1 MTEKFYGLYH
11 VWTGDT
17 DAAYATKKFE
27 EKFGSKPEQEIRFN
41 NQLWIGPIPDERR
54 PKSEV

>member
-1 MTEKFYGLYH
+1 MTEKFYGIYH

-17 DAAYATKKFE
+17 DSAYAVQKFE
-27 EKFGSKPEQEIRFN
+27 EKFGGKPDKVYLFN